1 MNKKFKTILIILLIV
16 AIISIVVYFVLKN
29 NNKDENSYSEN
40 SDAEEI
46 PVDTTNS
53 GNSGSIGFFEKPNS
67 HLYPIHKG
75 VYNNSEVKLFQ
86 KGLIRAFGSD
96 SLESGADGDWGPNT
110 EKLVTSKLSVN
121 VFKERGAWVALLN
134 KVKGVPLN
142 FKTIGKYRTHYLFP
156 KA

>member
-1 MNKKFKTILIILLIV
+1 MDKKSKTILIFLLIV
-16 AIISIVVYFVLKN
+16 AIIGIVAYFVLKN

-46 PVDTTNS
+46 PVDTT
-53 GNSGSIGFFEKPNS
+53 NSGSIGFFEKPNS

-96 SLESGADGDWGPNT
+96 SLEGGADGDWGVNT

-121 VFKERGAWVALLN
+121 VFKERGDWVALLN
-134 KVKGVPLN
+134 RVKGVPLN
-142 FKTIGKYRTHYLFP
+142 LKTIGKYRTHYLFP

>member
-1 MNKKFKTILIILLIV
+1 MDKKFKKILIILLIV
-16 AIISIVVYFVLKN
+16 AIIGIVAYFVLKN
-29 NNKDENSYSEN
+29 NKEDENGYSEN

-53 GNSGSIGFFEKPNS
+53 GNSGLIGFFEKPNS
-67 HLYPIHKG
+67 HLYPIKKG
-75 VYNNSEVKLFQ
+75 VINSEVELFQ

-96 SLESGADGDWGPNT
+96 SLEGGADGNWGSNT
-110 EKLVTSKLSVN
+110 EKLVTSKLPVN
-121 VFKERGAWVALLN
+121 VFKERGDWVALLN

>member
-96 SLESGADGDWGPNT
+96 SLEGGADGDWGPNT

>member
-16 AIISIVVYFVLKN
+16 AIIGIVAYFVLKN
-29 NNKDENSYSEN
+29 NKEDENGYSEN
-40 SDAEEI
+40 SDDEEI

-53 GNSGSIGFFEKPNS
+53 GNSGLIGFFEKPNS

-86 KGLIRAFGSD
+86 KGLIRAFGKD
-96 SLESGADGDWGPNT
+96 SLEGGADGDWGPNT
-110 EKLVTSKLSVN
+110 EKLVMSKLPVN

-134 KVKGVPLN
+134 RVKGVPLN
-142 FKTIGKYRTHYLFP
+142 LKTIGKYRTHYLFP